1 MVGKDP
7 LDKEKEFCALK
18 ESCSSSCPCVPLVKH
33 GLQVCLEHDGHEVA
47 AAAADVDG
55 EVPDA
60 ELPVQHDPLLRGAQ
74 PVRHLKF
81 SVPLIRFE
89 SYLKIIK
96 WVLAVL
102 INISMKFCI
111 IKSAVLICVYH
122 FYLLVF
128 NHFTQSLALL
138 FQ

>member
-1 MVGKDP
+1 MVGKDS
-7 LDKEKEFCALK
+7 LDKEKEFCALN
-18 ESCSSSCPCVPLVKH
+18 ESYSGSCPCVPLVKH

-60 ELPVQHDPLLRGAQ
+60 ELPVQHNPLLRGAQ

-89 SYLKIIK
+89 SYLKTGF
-96 WVLAVL
+96 
-102 INISMKFCI
+102 S
-111 IKSAVLICVYH
+111 SADKY
-122 FYLLVF
+122 F
-128 NHFTQSLALL
+128 NESFASLKAQ
-138 FQ
+138 F

>member
-1 MVGKDP
+1 M
-7 LDKEKEFCALK
+7 F
-18 ESCSSSCPCVPLVKH
+18 PLVKH

-60 ELPVQHDPLLRGAQ
+60 ELPVQHNPLLRGAQ

-96 WVLAVL
+96 WVLSVL
-102 INISMKFCI
+102 INILMK
-111 IKSAVLICVYH
+111 VLH
-122 FYLLVF
+122 
-128 NHFTQSLALL
+128 H
-138 FQ
+138 

>member
-1 MVGKDP
+1 M
-7 LDKEKEFCALK
+7 F
-18 ESCSSSCPCVPLVKH
+18 PLVKH

-60 ELPVQHDPLLRGAQ
+60 ELPVQYDPLLRGAQ

-81 SVPLIRFE
+81 SVPLIR
-89 SYLKIIK
+89 YLKIIK

-102 INISMKFCI
+102 INILMK
-111 IKSAVLICVYH
+111 VLH
-122 FYLLVF
+122 
-128 NHFTQSLALL
+128 H
-138 FQ
+138 